1 MYTSSLNG
9 HALVEEED
17 SDIELSKNLTESED
31 SDIEPTA
38 PKKLISQ
45 QSSSKQHP

>member
-9 HALVEEED
+9 HALVEE
-17 SDIELSKNLTESED
+17 ED